1 MKGTNTIDLDK
12 VEDQAFGYKNNQPD
26 CTYVIISNF
35 EKLRF
40 YIDNAIE
47 HIEFNLFALTEE
59 QFKILWL
66 CLAYENIAD
75 DLPKK
80 IKTASISQEDE
91 ITKKLYEDYSQFK
104 QELFRNIVKL
114 NPEHDELELF
124 KKSQKLLDRFLF
136 IFFAED
142 RNLLPPNSMRKILHQ
157 WKQLQELDAYIPLY
171 DRFKLYFKYMNT
183 GHKGKNDDVYAYN
196 GGLFKP
202 DTILD
207 SIIIDDAV
215 LHEHTLKLSN
225 YDYASEVDVNI
236 LGHIFEHSLNEIE
249 EIKANLEGK
258 EVDKNKTKRK
268 KDGIYYTPKYITKY
282 I

>member
-1 MKGTNTIDLDK
+1 
-12 VEDQAFGYKNNQPD
+12 
-26 CTYVIISNF
+26 
-35 EKLRF
+35 
-40 YIDNAIE
+40 
-47 HIEFNLFALTEE
+47 
-59 QFKILWL
+59 
-66 CLAYENIAD
+66 
-75 DLPKK
+75 
-80 IKTASISQEDE
+80 
-91 ITKKLYEDYSQFK
+91 
-104 QELFRNIVKL
+104 
-114 NPEHDELELF
+114 
-124 KKSQKLLDRFLF
+124 
-136 IFFAED
+136 
-142 RNLLPPNSMRKILHQ
+142 
-157 WKQLQELDAYIPLY
+157 
-171 DRFKLYFKYMNT
+171 MNT

-282 I
+282 IVENTVGKLCDEKKQELGIVEEDYITDRKETLQLKTLLNKLELSRLVIETYNLRSRMWFGAFLNQALDFLIKEHRYIDELIAKVTGASIVFGDIEISILENNLLALT

>member
-1 MKGTNTIDLDK
+1 MAFFQQTVLNKYLRNLNSENILTNYEVFKKTFHNPEIQENIRQSNEEQYQGGFLNDLFVNVLGYKLNPQENFNLTTEFKNVKDSKKADGAILINNKVKAVIELKGTNTIDLDK

-124 KKSQKLLDRFLF
+124 KEVSKTVRPLSIYFLCRRQKPATSQFYAKN
-136 IFFAED
+136 FAPMETVA
-142 RNLLPPNSMRKILHQ
+142 RVRCI
-157 WKQLQELDAYIPLY
+157 Y
-171 DRFKLYFKYMNT
+171 T
-183 GHKGKNDDVYAYN
+183 
-196 GGLFKP
+196 
-202 DTILD
+202 
-207 SIIIDDAV
+207 SIRPI
-215 LHEHTLKLSN
+215 
-225 YDYASEVDVNI
+225 
-236 LGHIFEHSLNEIE
+236 
-249 EIKANLEGK
+249 
-258 EVDKNKTKRK
+258 
-268 KDGIYYTPKYITKY
+268 
-282 I
+282 